1 MSTMLKL
8 VIAAASGI
16 VAGAAI
22 GFLTAPHAGSE
33 TRQNISD
40 ATGKL
45 TKRLGRIIGR
55 ASDEL
60 DELKDIIQNQS
71 DGLSDD
77 VRQKVLKLIASSKAS
92 YKNVVAEATA

>member
-1 MSTMLKL
+1 MSNLLKL
-8 VIAAASGI
+8 VIAASAGL

-22 GFLTAPHAGSE
+22 GLLTAPHAGSE
-33 TRQNISD
+33 TRHRISD
-40 ATGKL
+40 ATNRLTNRLGKL
-45 TKRLGRIIGR
+45 IGK